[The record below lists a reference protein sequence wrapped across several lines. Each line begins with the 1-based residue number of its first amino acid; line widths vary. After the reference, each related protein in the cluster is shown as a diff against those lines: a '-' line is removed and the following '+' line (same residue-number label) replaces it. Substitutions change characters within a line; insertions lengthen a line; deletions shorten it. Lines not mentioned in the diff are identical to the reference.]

1 MSDNNEYY
9 GYTAPKQ
16 PDAVSEEPSVPQPNR
31 YSPNPDAPVNSGGNA
46 PASRKDVKAKPVR
59 QTRAEKKAEANAKKL
74 EAKEQ
79 AARKKAE
86 AVARKK
92 GGTSLTSVTPDVQ
105 TSEELDN
112 PFENSASDFAA
123 PTPGGYSA
131 PLDDGLEGYGVIRD
145 IDYSDANAVK
155 DETSI
160 ENAAAAEYGE
170 VPVTDAKGKR
180 GRGAKKPVAKKS
192 TAPKKDVRKN
202 NVSRKKTGKALPDDA
217 ISAMRGVALTK
228 KQQKDAKKIDPVQA
242 AKCFRQLALMMQVS
256 RDEIGPIRRIAEQ
269 YKGTPIGT
277 VFAKIST
284 DMADN
289 NISFSAAFDKHGKVL
304 PQVVVSLVSV
314 GARAGKES
322 EALIKAAQI
331 IQDNAKTGKQV
342 KSALSEP
349 LFTLVLTVLFLFVVL
364 FGIIPQF
371 KTVFDTLGK
380 PLPLLSQILINTS
393 TVVGWMT
400 AIQAVLIVAWI
411 IYWNQ
416 KGQHNEDLRVKIDTW
431 KLNMKPHIFADLIQ
445 VSQMSQIFG
454 NIHTLREIN
463 MSERDTLITT
473 ARSTSN
479 WAIRRH
485 LLQHVDL
492 MDKGEARFKELA
504 NNSKLFPVDAA
515 YTLIVGEDAGQ
526 GTQTIG
532 MMAETYKEEAELSAA
547 QLVVAIG
554 PIANGAVG
562 LVYMLVMLASYL
574 PVFEMYTS
582 IGESS

>member
-1 MSDNNEYY
+1 MADYEEEYY
-9 GYTAPKQ
+9 GYKPPVQQ
-16 PDAVSEEPSVPQPNR
+16 PSPVQEEP
-31 YSPNPDAPVNSGGNA
+31 
-46 PASRKDVKAKPVR
+46 ASSRSKPL
-59 QTRAEKKAEANAKKL
+59 TRAEKKAQAKADALEKKREARD
-74 EAKEQ
+74 
-79 AARKKAE
+79 RKKNRSASS
-86 AVARKK
+86 AQSRSDAQ
-92 GGTSLTSVTPDVQ
+92 SLRQATPDVQ
-105 TSEELDN
+105 PSDDM
-112 PFENSASDFAA
+112 FEGGFDGGDRPNSD
-123 PTPGGYSA
+123 Y
-131 PLDDGLEGYGVIRD
+131 LDGLPEDYGVIRD
-145 IDYSDANAVK
+145 LDYSDARAV
-155 DETSI
+155 DDITSI
-160 ENAAAAEYGE
+160 EEANRAEYDEAG
-170 VPVTDAKGKR
+170 VTDNGKKR
-180 GRGAKKPVAKKS
+180 KN
-192 TAPKKDVRKN
+192 APKKKN
-202 NVSRKKTGKALPDDA
+202 VNKKSSAAAKKNANRRKKGDKSLPDDA
-217 ISAMRGVALTK
+217 VSAMQGVQLTK
-228 KQQKDAKKIDPVQA
+228 KQRRDAKKIDAVQA

-289 NISFSAAFDKHGKVL
+289 NISFSAAFEKHGKVL
-304 PQVVVSLVSV
+304 PQVVVSLVAV

-331 IQDNAKTGKQV
+331 IQDNSKTSKQV

-349 LFTLVLTVLFLFVVL
+349 AFTLVLTVGFLFVVL

-371 KTVFDTLGK
+371 KVVFDTLNK
-380 PLPLLSQILINTS
+380 PLPLLSQILINVS
-393 TVVGWMT
+393 NVVGWIT
-400 AIQAVLIVAWI
+400 LVLGILIVGWI
-411 IYWNQ
+411 IYWVQ
-416 KGQHNEDLRVKIDTW
+416 KGRTNEDLRVWIDTQ
-431 KLNMKPHIFADLIQ
+431 KLNMKPKIFADLMQ
-445 VSQMSQIFG
+445 VSQMAQVFS

-463 MSERDTLITT
+463 MSERDTLIMT

-492 MDKGEARFKELA
+492 MDRGEARFKELA
-504 NNSKLFPVDAA
+504 NNQKLFPVDAA

-532 MMAETYKEEAELSAA
+532 MMAETYKEEAELSAQ

-562 LVYMLVMLASYL
+562 AVYMLVMLASYL

-582 IGESS
+582 IGEA